1 MNLILQTIQQI
12 AGKEAIL
19 VVESKAMLINGQEG
33 AIYAV
38 LSDESQSNKPTLYI
52 YKNGQFELV
61 SGSTNGDSD
70 LSFLDLIDT
79 PASYEGFANKWIK
92 INPWGTGLVFVDAPQ
107 GGGSGGDASSVVFTS
122 TDSIESDT
130 VQTAIEELDFK
141 KAPVDSPV
149 FEGVVQLPETTS
161 IGNVKPK
168 EIAYL
173 QGLTGNVENRLKTT
187 TEDIKT
193 VNDSIDQLELKSHMH
208 SNKQVI
214 DKFSEQNG
222 NLMYGSSKVGSGD
235 MQKSIYDA
243 DGDDIVDFAKSLS
256 GQVVSIDE
264 INSLL
269 GVTGNIQ
276 DQINGITTGVQF
288 KGEFETY
295 SAAIQAFPSP
305 QRGYWI
311 FIKSDSNHSGS
322 KTQYIYS
329 GDVWVYAGGASSIN
343 DATSTVKGGITLSGD
358 LTGTAS
364 LPQLAKNGVEAGTY
378 LNPTV
383 TVDEKGRV
391 SSIANG
397 QATAINDNNV
407 DKVSTWSSDKIN
419 ESLNFKSN
427 TNHTHTNLHDP
438 ALVGTVL
445 VDESSIGNNKV
456 LAYNEGTERLNY
468 VPVESSTVF
477 VGMKKITGNYELIA
491 GGYTKL
497 SVDETGKK
505 ITITSINSG
514 GIKYRYESLPNDR
527 SAPAKLFNVPEY
539 ENNNDTMMVYKNG
552 VLQSKQMDYIEKS
565 NKSIEFIKEIP
576 VEDHIVFIAMSGGR
590 GGVPTLNEI
599 NDTVAL
605 LPSETKTLSLDAWFD
620 KYDIRTI
627 YAKDENKNLISVSV
641 FDKSS
646 NGDVVYQSLKSNSIY
661 DIANIP
667 CQDKDGTQKIHV
679 QLINHSQNNAQV
691 TLKIKTTN
699 LL

>member
-1 MNLILQTIQQI
+1 MNLILQTIQRL

-19 VVESKAMLINGQEG
+19 VVESKAKLINGQEG

-38 LSDESQSNKPTLYI
+38 LNDESQSNKPTLYI
-52 YKNGQFELV
+52 YKNGKFVLV
-61 SGSTNGDSD
+61 SGSLPDD
-70 LSFLDLIDT
+70 AELSFLDLIDT

-92 INPWGTGLVFVDAPQ
+92 INPSGTGLIFADAPQ
-107 GGGSGGDASSVVFTS
+107 GGGSGGDASTVVFTP
-122 TDSIESDT
+122 TGSIESDN
-130 VQTAIEELDFK
+130 VQMAIEELDFK
-141 KAPVDSPV
+141 KAPLDSPV
-149 FEGVVQLPETTS
+149 FEGNVHLPETTA

-173 QGLTGNVENRLKTT
+173 QGLTGNIENRLKASA
-187 TEDIKT
+187 ENIET
-193 VNDSIDQLELKSHMH
+193 VNTSIDKLETKSHSH

-222 NLMYGSSKVGSGD
+222 SLMYGSSKVASGD
-235 MQKSIYDA
+235 MQRSIYDA
-243 DGDDIVDFAKSLS
+243 DGDDIVDFAKFLS

-288 KGEFETY
+288 KGEFDTY
-295 SAAIQAFPSP
+295 SAAMQAFPSP

-343 DATSTVKGGITLSGD
+343 DATSTVKGGIILSGD

-397 QATAINDNNV
+397 QATTINDNNV

-419 ESLNFKSN
+419 ESLNFKAN

-438 ALVGTVL
+438 ALLGTVL

-468 VPVESSTVF
+468 VPVESSSVF

-497 SVDETGKK
+497 AVDETGKK

-527 SAPAKLFNVPEY
+527 SIPTKLFNIPEY

-565 NKSIEFIKEIP
+565 NKSIEFIKEIS

-590 GGVPTLNEI
+590 GGVPTLSEI
-599 NDTVAL
+599 NETVEL
-605 LPSETKTLSLDAWFD
+605 LPSETKTFSLDVWFD
-620 KYDIRTI
+620 KYDIRTV

-646 NGDVVYQSLKSNSIY
+646 NGDIVYQSLKSDSIY

-679 QLINHSQNNAQV
+679 RLINHSQNNAQV

>member
-1 MNLILQTIQQI
+1 MNLILQTIQHI

-19 VVESKAMLINGQEG
+19 VVESKAKLINGQEG

-38 LSDESQSNKPTLYI
+38 LNDESQSNKPTLYI
-52 YKNGQFELV
+52 FKEGQFVLV
-61 SGSTNGDSD
+61 SGSLADD
-70 LSFLDLIDT
+70 AELSFLDLIDT

-92 INPWGTGLVFVDAPQ
+92 INPSGTGLIFADVPQ
-107 GGGSGGDASSVVFTS
+107 GGGSGGDASTVVFTP
-122 TDSIESDT
+122 TESIESDN
-130 VQTAIEELDFK
+130 VQMAIEELDFK
-141 KAPVDSPV
+141 KAPLDSPL
-149 FEGVVQLPETTS
+149 FEGNVHLPETTA

-173 QGLTGNVENRLKTT
+173 QGLTGNIENRLKASA
-187 TEDIKT
+187 ENIET
-193 VNDSIDQLELKSHMH
+193 VNTSIDKLETKSHSH

-222 NLMYGSSKVGSGD
+222 SLMYGSSKVASGD
-235 MQKSIYDA
+235 MQRSIYDA

-256 GQVVSIDE
+256 RQVVSIDE

-288 KGEFETY
+288 KGEFDTY
-295 SAAIQAFPSP
+295 SAAMQAFPSP

-419 ESLNFKSN
+419 ESLNFKAN

-438 ALVGTVL
+438 ALLGTVL

-468 VPVESSTVF
+468 VPVESSSVF

-497 SVDETGKK
+497 AVDETGKK

-527 SAPAKLFNVPEY
+527 SIPTKLFNIPEY

-565 NKSIEFIKEIP
+565 NKSIEFIKEIS

-590 GGVPTLNEI
+590 GGVPTLSEI
-599 NDTVAL
+599 NETVEL
-605 LPSETKTLSLDAWFD
+605 LPSETKTFSLDVWFD
-620 KYDIRTI
+620 KYDIRTV

-646 NGDVVYQSLKSNSIY
+646 NGDIVYQSLKSDSIY

>member
-1 MNLILQTIQQI
+1 MNLILQTVQNL

-19 VVESKAMLINGQEG
+19 VVESKSKLTNGQEG
-33 AIYAV
+33 AVYAV
-38 LSDESQSNKPTLYI
+38 LNDESQSNKPTLYI
-52 YKNGQFELV
+52 FKDGRFELV
-61 SGSTNGDSD
+61 SGSSNDNSE

-79 PASYEGFANKWIK
+79 PESYEGFANKWIK
-92 INPWGTGLVFVDAPQ
+92 IDPSGTGLTFVDAPQ
-107 GGGSGGDASSVVFTS
+107 GGGNGGDASSIIFIP
-122 TDSIESDT
+122 TDSIESDN
-130 VQTAIEELDFK
+130 VQMAIEELDFK
-141 KAPVDSPV
+141 KAPIDSPV
-149 FEGVVQLPETTS
+149 FEGNVQLPETTA

-173 QGLTGNVENRLKTT
+173 QGLTGNIENRLKNN
-187 TEDIKT
+187 TENIKT
-193 VNDSIDQLELKSHMH
+193 VNTSIDQLEVKSHSH
-208 SNKQVI
+208 NNKAVI

-222 NLMYGSSKVGSGD
+222 SLMYGSSKVASGD
-235 MQKSIYDA
+235 MQRSVYDV

-269 GVTGNIQ
+269 GITGNIQ

-288 KGEFETY
+288 KGEFDTY
-295 SAAIQAFPSP
+295 SAAMQAFPSP

-329 GDVWVYAGGASSIN
+329 GDVWVYAGGAPTIN

-364 LPQLAKNGVEAGTY
+364 LPQLVKNGVEAGTY
-378 LNPTV
+378 VNPTV
-383 TVDEKGRV
+383 TVDDKGRV

-397 QATAINDNNV
+397 QSTAINDNNV

-419 ESLNFKSN
+419 ESLNFKAN

-438 ALVGTVL
+438 ALLGTVL

-468 VPVESSTVF
+468 VPVESNSVF
-477 VGMKKITGNYELIA
+477 IGMKKITGNYELIA

-497 SVDETGKK
+497 AVDETGKK

-552 VLQSKQMDYIEKS
+552 VLQSNQMDYIEKS

-576 VEDHIVFIAMSGGR
+576 VEDRIVFIAMSGGR
-590 GGVPTLNEI
+590 GGVPTLSEI
-599 NDTVAL
+599 NETVSL

-641 FDKSS
+641 FDSSS
-646 NGDVVYQSLKSNSIY
+646 NGDVVYQSLKSDSIY

>member
-1 MNLILQTIQQI
+1 M
-12 AGKEAIL
+12 
-19 VVESKAMLINGQEG
+19 
-33 AIYAV
+33 
-38 LSDESQSNKPTLYI
+38 
-52 YKNGQFELV
+52 
-61 SGSTNGDSD
+61 
-70 LSFLDLIDT
+70 
-79 PASYEGFANKWIK
+79 
-92 INPWGTGLVFVDAPQ
+92 
-107 GGGSGGDASSVVFTS
+107 
-122 TDSIESDT
+122 
-130 VQTAIEELDFK
+130 
-141 KAPVDSPV
+141 
-149 FEGVVQLPETTS
+149 
-161 IGNVKPK
+161 
-168 EIAYL
+168 
-173 QGLTGNVENRLKTT
+173 
-187 TEDIKT
+187 
-193 VNDSIDQLELKSHMH
+193 
-208 SNKQVI
+208 I
-214 DKFSEQNG
+214 DKFTEQNG
-222 NLMYGSSKVGSGD
+222 NLMYGNSKVASGD

-256 GQVVSIDE
+256 GQVASIDE

-269 GVTGNIQ
+269 GITGNIQ

-288 KGEFETY
+288 KGEFDTY
-295 SAAIQAFPSP
+295 SAAMQAFPSP

-329 GDVWVYAGGASSIN
+329 GDIWVYAGGASSIN
-343 DATSTVKGGITLSGD
+343 DATSTVKGGITLNGD

-364 LPQLAKNGVEAGTY
+364 LPQLVKNGVEAGTY
-378 LNPTV
+378 LNPTI

-397 QATAINDNNV
+397 QTTAINDNNV
-407 DKVSTWSSDKIN
+407 DKISTWSSDKIN

-427 TNHTHTNLHDP
+427 ANHTHTNLHDP
-438 ALVGTVL
+438 ALLGTVL

-468 VPVESSTVF
+468 VPVESSSVF

-497 SVDETGKK
+497 AVDETGKK

-527 SAPAKLFNVPEY
+527 SIPTKLFNVPEY

-599 NDTVAL
+599 NDTVTL

-620 KYDIRTI
+620 KYDIRTV

-646 NGDVVYQSLKSNSIY
+646 NGDVVYQSLKSDSIY

>member
-1 MNLILQTIQQI
+1 MNLILQTIQHL

-19 VVESKAMLINGQEG
+19 VVESKAKLVNGQEG

-38 LSDESQSNKPTLYI
+38 LNDESQSNKPTLYI
-52 YKNGQFELV
+52 YKGGQFELV
-61 SGSTNGDSD
+61 SGSFVDDTE

-79 PASYEGFANKWIK
+79 PTSYEGFANKWIK
-92 INPWGTGLVFVDAPQ
+92 INPSGTGLVFVDAPQ
-107 GGGSGGDASSVVFTS
+107 GGGSGGDASSVVFTP
-122 TDSIESDT
+122 TESIESDN
-130 VQTAIEELDFK
+130 VQTAIEEIDFK
-141 KAPVDSPV
+141 KAPIDSPV
-149 FEGVVQLPETTS
+149 FEGNVQLPETTT

-168 EIAYL
+168 EVAYL
-173 QGLTGNVENRLKTT
+173 QGLKGNIENRLKTNA
-187 TEDIKT
+187 EDIKT
-193 VNDSIDQLELKSHMH
+193 VNSSIEKLEAKSHSH
-208 SNKQVI
+208 SNKSVI

-222 NLMYGSSKVGSGD
+222 SLMYGSSKVASGD
-235 MQKSIYDA
+235 MQKSIYDI
-243 DGDDIVDFAKSLS
+243 DGDDIVDVAKALS
-256 GQVVSIDE
+256 GQAVSIEE

-288 KGEFETY
+288 KGEFDTY
-295 SAAIQAFPSP
+295 SVAMQSFPSP

-343 DATSTVKGGITLSGD
+343 DATSTVKGGITLNGD
-358 LTGTAS
+358 LTGSAS
-364 LPQLAKNGVEAGTY
+364 LPQLVKNGVEAGTY
-378 LNPTV
+378 VNPTV
-383 TVDEKGRV
+383 TVDDKGRV

-397 QATAINDNNV
+397 QSTAINDNNV

-419 ESLNFKSN
+419 DSLNFKSN
-427 TNHTHTNLHDP
+427 ANHTHANLHDP
-438 ALVGTVL
+438 ALLGTVL

-468 VPVESSTVF
+468 IPVESSSVF
-477 VGMKKITGNYELIA
+477 VGMKKITGNYELVA

-497 SVDETGKK
+497 AVDETGKK

-527 SAPAKLFNVPEY
+527 SAPVKLFNVPEY

-552 VLQSKQMDYIEKS
+552 ILQSKQMDYIEKS
-565 NKSIEFIKEIP
+565 NKSIEFMKEIP

-590 GGVPTLNEI
+590 GGVPTLSEI
-599 NDTVAL
+599 NETVDL

-627 YAKDENKNLISVSV
+627 SAKDENKNLISVSV

-646 NGDVVYQSLKSNSIY
+646 NGDIVYQSLKSDSIY

-679 QLINHSQNNAQV
+679 KLINHSQNNAQV